1 MIFDKDGLLID
12 EYDNGAEASA
22 MIIECALL
30 DEFSNEE
37 IETLT
42 ENTYDLGKAINEDIL
57 VERSIV
63 RLDKEAKKNRA
74 FKMAVFQVAKEKND
88 RDFKKLMT
96 LWKLERFLE
105 EKLTKRYFAQAKQLA
120 KETMK
125 KAKNTKSKSI
135 AKIVNKK
142 KVAGDPNKLLQGT
155 NAREALK
162 GQNLLKGNMK

>member
-12 EYDNGAEASA
+12 EYDNGTEASA

-74 FKMAVFQVAKEKND
+74 YKMAIFQVAKEKGD
-88 RDFKKLMT
+88 RDFKKLLT
-96 LWKLERFLE
+96 LWKLERFIEQKLE
-105 EKLTKRYFAQAKQLA
+105 KRYFAQAKQKA
-120 KETMK
+120 KEAMK
-125 KAKNTKSKSI
+125 KAKMTKSKVV
-135 AKIVNKK
+135 AKATDK
-142 KVAGDPNKLLQGT
+142 A
-155 NAREALK
+155 
-162 GQNLLKGNMK
+162 NLLLGKGNPPKEG

>member
-42 ENTYDLGKAINEDIL
+42 ENTYDLGKAVNEDIL

-63 RLDKEAKKNRA
+63 RLDKQAKKNKA
-74 FKMAVFQVAKEKND
+74 FKMAVFQIAKEKND

-96 LWKLERFLE
+96 IWKLERFLE
-105 EKLTKRYFAQAKQLA
+105 GKLVKRYSAQAEQLA
-120 KETMK
+120 KKTLK
-125 KAKNTKSKSI
+125 KAKNTKSK
-135 AKIVNKK
+135 AVQKATKKANLLLNNKK
-142 KVAGDPNKLLQGT
+142 
-155 NAREALK
+155 
-162 GQNLLKGNMK
+162 